1 MDVQEPVNSKTLNQL
16 YSELWSAY
24 EKDDRELVIRAI
36 GKIGCAFPDV
46 PKQALDVT
54 RQIFMSHG
62 QIMVETQISLV
73 FGEEL
78 KWNVQGYLST
88 MERRLREENAMF
100 FSIEAFGKL
109 FENAGA
115 FEKKQKL
122 YEREGKTLTVVGLLS
137 VVEYGLRAFNTF
149 GPEKAA
155 AYTKEVVPALK
166 EIRSSLQ
173 NESGVQ
179 KPLNRQL
186 HETVD
191 YFRNVVKPH
200 LEEETYR
207 RAEEGISALVDLAID
222 FFCWR

>member
-16 YSELWSAY
+16 YNELWSAY

-36 GKIGCAFPDV
+36 GKIGCALPDI
-46 PKQALDVT
+46 PGQALDVT

-62 QIMVETQISLV
+62 QVMVETNIYLV

-78 KWNVQGYLST
+78 KWNVQGYLT
-88 MERRLREENAMF
+88 AMERVLREEDETF

-109 FENAGA
+109 FENAVK
-115 FEKKQKL
+115 FEGKQKL
-122 YEREGKTLTVVGLLS
+122 YEREGKTLTVAGLLS
-137 VVEYGLRAFNTF
+137 VVEYGVRAFYTF

-155 AYTKEVVPALK
+155 AYTEEVVSVLK

-173 NESGVQ
+173 NESGAQ

-186 HETVD
+186 HETVE
-191 YFRNVVKPH
+191 YFRNLVKPN
-200 LEEETYR
+200 LEKETHR

>member
-36 GKIGCAFPDV
+36 GKIGCALPDI
-46 PKQALDVT
+46 PGQALDVT

-62 QIMVETQISLV
+62 QVMVETNIHLV

-78 KWNVQGYLST
+78 KWNVQGYLT
-88 MERRLREENAMF
+88 VMERILREEDATF
-100 FSIEAFGKL
+100 FSVEAFGKL
-109 FENAGA
+109 FENAVK
-115 FEKKQKL
+115 FEGKQKL
-122 YEREGKTLTVVGLLS
+122 YEREGKTLTVAGLLS
-137 VVEYGLRAFNTF
+137 VVEYGVRAFYTL

-155 AYTKEVVPALK
+155 AYTEEVVPVLK
-166 EIRSSLQ
+166 EIRSLLQ
-173 NESGVQ
+173 NESGTQ

-191 YFRNVVKPH
+191 YFRNAVKPH
-200 LEEETYR
+200 LAKETHR

>member
-1 MDVQEPVNSKTLNQL
+1 MITAEVVNTKTLNQL
-16 YSELWSAY
+16 YNELWCAY
-24 EKDDRELVIRAI
+24 ENGDRELTVRTID
-36 GKIGCAFPDV
+36 KIGCALPGI
-46 PKQALDVT
+46 PNQALEVT

-73 FGEEL
+73 SDEEL
-78 KWNVQGYLST
+78 KWNVQGYLIV
-88 MERRLREENAMF
+88 MERCLREEDETF

-109 FENAGA
+109 FENAVK
-115 FEKKQKL
+115 FEGKQKL
-122 YEREGKTLTVVGLLS
+122 YEREGKTLTVAGLLS
-137 VVEYGLRAFNTF
+137 VVEYGVRAFYTF

-155 AYTKEVVPALK
+155 AYTEEVVSVLK

-173 NESGVQ
+173 NESGAQ

-186 HETVD
+186 HETVE
-191 YFRNVVKPH
+191 YFRNLVKPN
-200 LEEETYR
+200 LEKETHR